1 MDPFH
6 ILEPSRRL
14 HTAAQQPPLDD
25 RIEPPK
31 PCLKQEAALLLFPDA
46 EPEGFLRL
54 CLQVPLHLRKLPGGL
69 RHMALRLGID
79 MLPHV
84 GEQLSPDAVP
94 HILPALIAA
103 VCAPG
108 MSLLPQPVQNF
119 LPPDAQ
125 ERPDQVPPH
134 RLHAAQAPQSG
145 SPEQMEKH
153 SLRLIVHMMGH
164 GDARAAK
171 PFRLLP
177 EGLVPAEPAR
187 FLQGPPFPGRPLPHV
202 KGKDAQR
209 DLLPG
214 AELPH
219 KGFVPVGLRPAQAV
233 VHVDRVQPRSLLP
246 AELL

>member
-1 MDPFH
+1 
-6 ILEPSRRL
+6 
-14 HTAAQQPPLDD
+14 
-25 RIEPPK
+25 
-31 PCLKQEAALLLFPDA
+31 
-46 EPEGFLRL
+46 
-54 CLQVPLHLRKLPGGL
+54 
-69 RHMALRLGID
+69 
-79 MLPHV
+79 
-84 GEQLSPDAVP
+84 
-94 HILPALIAA
+94 
-103 VCAPG
+103 

-177 EGLVPAEPAR
+177 EGLVPAETAR

-233 VHVDRVQPRSLLP
+233 VHVEGFQGKIPGRREPSKHAQKAGRVGASGNRRHYVPAPLYHMLSLYGFSHFPLKIHLYGHPLSLL
-246 AELL
+246 